1 MLFSK
6 RKKKK
11 QIALCVAGSLLAVL
25 AMCVYGYNASW
36 QQSREEAR
44 QKASASLQATPAPTQ
59 NAQSVVKQNEPVLQA
74 DAKITLQIKYQQCGH
89 VVETDVSTPE
99 LQGSTRAEVAVAFP
113 NATIVEFSPQ
123 AVLLNEQ
130 MDGFCDC
137 HYILRL
143 EGQSLKVYKPK
154 AGNQEWELIQ
164 SIDNL
169 TIPPDP
175 ALEQGILFD
184 DIEQVE
190 GYLEN
195 IES

>member
-1 MLFSK
+1 MFSK
-6 RKKKK
+6 RKRKK
-11 QIALCVAGSLLAVL
+11 QIALCVTGSLLAVL
-25 AMCVYGYNASW
+25 AMCVYGYNVSW
-36 QQSREEAR
+36 QKSREEAR
-44 QKASASLQATPAPTQ
+44 QKASAALQSPPAPTQ
-59 NAQSVVKQNEPVLQA
+59 SAQSVAQQNEPALNA

-99 LQGSTRAEVAVAFP
+99 LEGSTRAEVAVP

-137 HYILRL
+137 HYILKL

-154 AGNQEWELIQ
+154 AGNQEWELVK

-169 TIPPDP
+169 AIPPDP

-184 DIEQVE
+184 DVEQVE

-195 IES
+195 LES